1 MERALQLIGWCMRP
15 GTCENRPVTDECNGH
30 FGPTPANEEELTYH
44 YHVRLTPPYTL
55 GCFGPSWQ
63 ECAELHGSDA
73 NHYCSEIC
81 ETLVDGVCVQRG
93 FQDGFNIGDV
103 EFGDGYEMGQE
114 FVPGS
119 EVPCG
124 VQ

>member
-1 MERALQLIGWCMRP
+1 MERFGADSLLSFSCLRRQ
-15 GTCENRPVTDECNGH
+15 
-30 FGPTPANEEELTYH
+30 GPTPGSDELTYH

-63 ECAELHGSDA
+63 ECAELHGPDA

-81 ETLVDGVCVQRG
+81 ETLVDDVCVQRG
-93 FQDGFNIGDV
+93 FEEQFDIEAV
-103 EFGDGYEMGQE
+103 QFGHGYQPEQE
-114 FVPGS
+114 CLPGS
-119 EVPCG
+119 GQCTCG